1 MGAIGERFRA
11 EPVMHRLQ
19 RFARMGANDLRTDYL
34 RRAAAPHFDLTATVL
49 RLGSRV
55 ATVRMAFCEPDGR
68 PLSCGSA
75 AYIVA

>member
-1 MGAIGERFRA
+1 MRDELIGHCPTA
-11 EPVMHRLQ
+11 RLHGGVIS
-19 RFARMGANDLRTDYL
+19 ACLDL

-55 ATVRMAFCEPDGR
+55 ATVRMAFCAQDGR